1 MARKTTKQARCSA
14 AGCRRVAHDG
24 GLCGRCTDQQE
35 AASPKEPLDVVK
47 RLTREELLLLGKLG
61 AEVEKELLM
70 LKIIKLEAMELQREA
85 EEALKEKMA
94 AKERER
100 QIHAEALAGTRRQY
114 DALTLG
120 LSKKHG
126 IDDPKKMVVDTETGV
141 IHDASTI

>member
-1 MARKTTKQARCSA
+1 MAKKVSKSARCRTS
-14 AGCRRVAHDG
+14 GCRRVAQGD
-24 GLCGRCTDQQE
+24 GLCRGCTDRQE
-35 AASPKEPLDVVK
+35 AAAPKDPMDVAK
-47 RLTREELLLLGKLG
+47 RLTREELLLLGKLS

-70 LKIIKLEAMELQREA
+70 LKIIKMEAMELQREA
-85 EEALKEKMA
+85 EAALKEKMA